1 MPTLSF
7 KEKLRPLLRWA
18 RLLFIPLSL
27 CLIGIFIWQ
36 SRGPLTALLRN
47 GEWIYLLAALL
58 LWIASN
64 LLAPLLATCLFRA
77 SHIEIPYSTCL
88 RIHCQRL
95 PAKYLPGGIWHSVG
109 RANDYLG
116 LGHSAGKVGIYFLLE
131 NFLLIMVTLL
141 LSTRLVGPL
150 VKAELVQWLIAVLPV
165 VCGAALLVFPY
176 VSKRLSKGKMEFTY
190 PSYCMAIVLMCIYWG
205 IAGLSFTCY
214 ISAFPGLA
222 LDVSAVQTMAIYIFS
237 WCLGYLAVFAP
248 QGIGVAEFIS
258 SYLLAGNAALQIV
271 GLLAG
276 FRLLV
281 LLGDLSSW
289 ALNAVLKHK
298 P

>member
-1 MPTLSF
+1 MLY
-7 KEKLRPLLRWA
+7 WA
-18 RLLFIPLSL
+18 RLLFTPLSV

-36 SRGPLTALLRN
+36 SRASLSALLHD

-64 LLAPLLATCLFRA
+64 LLAPLLATSLFRA
-77 SHIEIPYSTCL
+77 SHIEISYSTCL
-88 RIHCQRL
+88 NIHCQRL

-116 LGHSAGKVGIYFLLE
+116 LGHSAGKVGTYFLLE

-141 LSTRLVGPL
+141 LSAGLVSSL
-150 VKAELVQWLIAVLPV
+150 IKAEQVQWLVTLLPF

-176 VSKRLSKGKMEFTY
+176 ASNSLSKGKMKFAY
-190 PSYCMAIVLMCIYWG
+190 PGYGMAIVLMCVYWG

-222 LDVSAVQTMAIYIFS
+222 PDVSAVQTTAIYIFS

-248 QGIGVAEFIS
+248 QGIGVSEFVS
-258 SYLLAGNAALQIV
+258 GYLLAGNAAVRIV

-289 ALNAVLKHK
+289 ALGAVLKHN